1 MSKSMAMPANTLRL
15 VPAFVAA
22 MCALLGASQAQLPV
36 ESTTSVETLPEK
48 YPTSWLFAHDLA
60 FYALAT
66 GRVYIV
72 DPTAKTSDV
81 YGMVDAAAFASFSY
95 SRDRGE
101 LYVAETFYTR
111 GMRGDRTD
119 YLTVYDMATL
129 AISAQVELPGAKR
142 SLSVTQ
148 KAALQVTRDG
158 EFLLVYNFTPAA
170 SVSIFDL
177 NSRQVINEIP
187 IPGCS
192 LIYPHGDK
200 GFASFCADGSMIAF
214 DLDENGK
221 PLNEYR
227 TVKFNDIDADPLF
240 MKFATD
246 DDVAYFVSYK
256 GFVQPVRLAGGEPEV
271 LDRMYLG
278 GAVRQ
283 TNYGAGARPA
293 GWQVITQDRSGRIYI
308 LMRPDAG
315 DGDHKSGG
323 SYVWVFDPKSGRVV
337 REIPLAG
344 NSISIEVTGGRNQKL
359 VATNEG
365 MFLDIYDLKS
375 GEHERIIGGWG
386 PASPFAL
393 HAVQ

>member
-1 MSKSMAMPANTLRL
+1 MPKTIATPTHSLRL
-15 VPAFVAA
+15 VPAFIAA
-22 MCALLGASQAQLPV
+22 AGALMGASLAQLPV
-36 ESTTSVETLPEK
+36 EPTPNVETLPEK

-72 DPTAKTSDV
+72 DPDAKTNDV
-81 YGMVDAAAFASFSY
+81 HGMVDAAAFASFSY
-95 SRDRGE
+95 SQDRGE

-119 YLTVYDMATL
+119 FLTIYDMATL
-129 AISAQVELPGAKR
+129 DIAAQVELPGAKR

-158 EFLLVYNFTPAA
+158 EFLLIYNFTPAA

-177 NSRQVINEIP
+177 NKRKVVNDIQ

-214 DLDENGK
+214 DLGENGK

-283 TNYGAGARPA
+283 TSYGAGARPA
-293 GWQVITQDRSGRIYI
+293 GWQVITQDRSGKIYV
-308 LMRPDAG
+308 LMRPDAR

-323 SYVWVFDPKSGRVV
+323 SYVWVFDPNSGRVV
-337 REIPLAG
+337 REIALAG

-359 VATNEG
+359 VATNEA

-386 PASPFAL
+386 PANPFAL